1 MRYEHTF
8 AQSAEFLR
16 QVVKRM
22 GQQNAGLHPFSYAI
36 WYEYVSGINRDLQIA
51 LDARIKSE
59 GKLDDAATCAL
70 YYKHVADLDA
80 KTALRIG
87 ASVGHL
93 VDQVADSATHAGD
106 QASHYGESLER
117 WGETLQRPA
126 TAKGEPPPGLADILR
141 GTREMQK
148 AISDLH
154 ERLEE
159 SRREGQELRREVA
172 RAREEALV
180 DGLTGLANRKGFDLA
195 LSACLQKDAP
205 AGPGPC
211 LLMIDLDRF
220 KRLNDAHGHLFG
232 DRVLA
237 GVGEMLRAN
246 VKGKDTAA
254 RYGGE
259 EFAVILP
266 HTPRGGAVGLAE
278 SLRALVAA
286 SRIKNGSNNQ
296 TLIGNI
302 TVSIGIADYV
312 VGESAADLIAR
323 ADQALY
329 AAKGEGRNRVN
340 LAPRPQAEV
349 VNK

>member
-1 MRYEHTF
+1 LSK
-8 AQSAEFLR
+8 AQFLR
-16 QVVKRM
+16 QAVKRM
-22 GQQNAGLHPFSYAI
+22 SQQGAGLHPFSYAI

-51 LDARIKSE
+51 LDARLTTE
-59 GKLDDAATCAL
+59 GKLDDPAACAL

-87 ASVGHL
+87 DSVGDL
-93 VDQVADSATHAGD
+93 VGQVADSATHAGD
-106 QASHYGESLER
+106 QASHYSDSLER
-117 WGETLQRPA
+117 WSATLQHPA
-126 TAKGEPPPGLADILR
+126 NAKEAQPPGLAEILR
-141 GTREMQK
+141 GTRDMQK
-148 AISDLH
+148 AISDLQ
-154 ERLEE
+154 ERLENS
-159 SRREGQELRREVA
+159 SREAQELRHEVA

-180 DGLTGLANRKGFDLA
+180 DGLTGLANRRGFDLA
-195 LSACLQKDAP
+195 LTACLQQDLP
-205 AGPGPC
+205 SGHGPC

-220 KRLNDAHGHLFG
+220 KRLNDTHGHLFG
-232 DRVLA
+232 DKVLA

-254 RYGGE
+254 RFGGE

-266 HTPRGGAVGLAE
+266 RTPRGGAVGLAE
-278 SLRALVAA
+278 ALRALVAA
-286 SRIKNGSNNQ
+286 SRIRTSGSKQ
-296 TLIGNI
+296 LLIGNI

-312 VGESAADLIAR
+312 AGESAAEFIAR